1 MFSLLA
7 ESTAVRECETHWARA
22 PPTEE
27 DAGQGKE
34 KINRQKAVLE
44 EILLGRGKSRLL
56 LALVRLSFTLI
67 KVHKL
72 KLFSVNPCPSLK
84 FPTQVLYY
92 Q

>member
-34 KINRQKAVLE
+34 KINRQKAVLGPTTVGE
-44 EILLGRGKSRLL
+44 KKFFLAGGSLG
-56 LALVRLSFTLI
+56 F
-67 KVHKL
+67 
-72 KLFSVNPCPSLK
+72 C
-84 FPTQVLYY
+84 
-92 Q
+92 